1 MKMVHVMN
9 NKINEEVTLIES
21 APSFSWARDYFEST
35 ISYVKNEGLWLEFG
49 VCSGNTINIISSQT
63 ENKVYGFDSFQGL
76 PEDWGNHQPKGT
88 YSTGGNLPIVNHNV
102 ELVVG
107 LFQDTLDDFLKNH
120 TESVA
125 YLHLDAD
132 LYSSTKYVLDKL
144 ENRIVTGT
152 VISFD
157 EIYNYPEYMD
167 HEIKAWLEFC
177 DRTKIKYEWITR
189 TAHEQATCIIK

>member
-1 MKMVHVMN
+1 MSSVDLEIK
-9 NKINEEVTLIES
+9 KIES
-21 APSFSWARDYFEST
+21 IAPLQWPHEYLINT
-35 ISYVKNEGLWLEFG
+35 LTHVHNVGLWLEFG

-63 ENKVYGFDSFQGL
+63 NNIVYGFDSFLGL
-76 PEDWGNHQPKGT
+76 PEDWGNHQPKGM
-88 YSTGGNLPIVNHNV
+88 YSTGGNLPSVRENV

-107 LFQDTLDDFLKNH
+107 LFQDTLEEFLENNH
-120 TESVA
+120 GPVA

-144 ENRIVTGT
+144 ENRIVSGT

-157 EIYNYPEYMD
+157 EIYNYPEYRD

-177 DRTKIKYEWITR
+177 ESTKISYEWITR
-189 TAHEQATCIIK
+189 TIHEQATCIVK